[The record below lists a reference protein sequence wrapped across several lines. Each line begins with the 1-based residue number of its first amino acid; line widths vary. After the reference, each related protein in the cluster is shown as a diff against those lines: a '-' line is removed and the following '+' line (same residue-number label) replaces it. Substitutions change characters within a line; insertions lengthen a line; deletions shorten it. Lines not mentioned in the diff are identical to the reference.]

1 MLLWQ
6 WMLMVST
13 SDRLTWAS
21 DQRERPAV
29 SLISHQDII
38 TARQLV
44 GSKMII
50 GVTVSSLAEAV
61 TAVEA
66 GADYLGIGTVYTTPT

>member
-1 MLLWQ
+1 MR
-6 WMLMVST
+6 MVFT
-13 SDRLTWAS
+13 SDRPTWVS
-21 DQRERPAV
+21 DQRECPAM

-50 GVTVSSLAEAV
+50 GVTVSSLAEAL

-66 GADYLGIGTVYTTPT
+66 GADYLGIGTVYATPT